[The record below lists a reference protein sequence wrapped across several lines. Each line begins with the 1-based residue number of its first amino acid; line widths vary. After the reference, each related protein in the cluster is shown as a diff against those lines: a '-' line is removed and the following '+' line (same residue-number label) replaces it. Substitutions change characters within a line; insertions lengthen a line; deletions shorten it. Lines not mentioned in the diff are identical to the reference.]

1 MNDVEEGVQDAWAQ
15 SLSEIFKEVIRK
27 LPDSTTLG
35 ELIAAARSSEQIAPV
50 LGVFSVQE
58 LIDVA
63 KTRPRQEPEPPP
75 PSESVELDADGNPIM
90 DLGDSGPA
98 VIRRRADVPNGD
110 LLVLQA
116 LHKNRTGRRESELL
130 QVTGLTSEQLRLVV
144 RHLRVKGFIH
154 IEGSGSK
161 RRFKITRTGS
171 GHLRK
176 NSR

>member
-1 MNDVEEGVQDAWAQ
+1 MNDVEEGVRDAWAQ

-35 ELIAAARSSEQIAPV
+35 ELIAAAKSSEQIAPV

-75 PSESVELDADGNPIM
+75 SEAAEPGADSNSSTEQ
-90 DLGDSGPA
+90 GDSGPA

-116 LHKNRTGRRESELL
+116 LHKNRTGRREFDLL
-130 QVTGLTSEQLRLVV
+130 QCTGLTSEQLRLVV

-154 IEGSGSK
+154 IESSGSK
-161 RRFKITRTGS
+161 RRFKITRTGA

-176 NSR
+176 GSH